1 MFSNQLKILEVK
13 NGKNAYI
20 ILLGSSLEM
29 SDLSLFQNTQPI
41 TKAILTLFNKGSSP
55 RFNEK

>member
-20 ILLGSSLEM
+20 ILLGSSLEIEYPALKF
-29 SDLSLFQNTQPI
+29 S
-41 TKAILTLFNKGSSP
+41 
-55 RFNEK
+55 

>member
-29 SDLSLFQNTQPI
+29 SDLSLFQNTQTI
-41 TKAILTLFNKGSSP
+41 TNAILSLFNKGSSP

>member
-29 SDLSLFQNTQPI
+29 SDLSLFQNTQTIPN
-41 TKAILTLFNKGSSP
+41 AILSLFNKGSSP